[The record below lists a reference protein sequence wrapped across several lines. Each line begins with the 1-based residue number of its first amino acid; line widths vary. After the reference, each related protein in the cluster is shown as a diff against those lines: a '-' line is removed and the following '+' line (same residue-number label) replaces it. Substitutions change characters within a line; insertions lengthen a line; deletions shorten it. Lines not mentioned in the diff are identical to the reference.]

1 MIVSHKAKH
10 YSHSGFSILE
20 VIIFTTLISIALV
33 ASAGFTTQLLRNMSI
48 NQNKIMATHFID
60 SISEFLN
67 WHRLD
72 DWIVFEARAG
82 IGAGF
87 IYCYT
92 ATNYANASFDQA
104 AVASIDNCPYET
116 IAGFPTPFRGAIVMQ
131 KTSNQANGVTA
142 RIEVSWLQDGVVQ
155 SQSINRSYS
164 VWQ

>member
-1 MIVSHKAKH
+1 MIVPYKAK
-10 YSHSGFSILE
+10 YSSPNGFSILE

-33 ASAGFTTQLLRNMSI
+33 ASAGFTTQLLRNMSF
-48 NQNKIMATHFID
+48 NQNKIMATYFVE

-82 IGAGF
+82 TGAGF

-92 ATNYANASFDQA
+92 AANYLNASFDQA
-104 AVASIDNCPYET
+104 AVASINNCPYET
-116 IAGFPTPFRGAIVMQ
+116 MAGFPTPFRGTIVMQ

-142 RIEVSWLQDGVVQ
+142 RIEVSWFQDGVVQ
-155 SQSINRSYS
+155 SQSIDRSYS